1 MEFRFAT
8 AGRIIFGE
16 GSRHQAGAIVTEIH
30 GPVMVICGGNQRRA
44 EFLLHDLK
52 ERGRPITL
60 FQVAG
65 EPTVRQIQAA
75 VQRARHGG
83 VTVVAAI
90 GGGSV
95 IDAGKAV
102 AALLRNEGPVED
114 YLEVIG
120 RGRPLENPGLPVVAV
135 PTTAGTGSEVTRNA
149 VLAAPEQKVKVS
161 LRHSTLL
168 PWAAI
173 IDPELTY
180 DLPPELT
187 ATTGLDAL
195 TQLLEPFL
203 SLRSN
208 PLTDAV
214 CREGLPR
221 AARALPL
228 AVRNGQDTLAR
239 RDMSL
244 ASLMG
249 GLALANAGL
258 GAVHGLA
265 APIGGRFP
273 APHGAVCARLLP
285 EVLAVNLRALRERG
299 SEPGLLD
306 RFAEAGRLLT
316 GRGGATA
323 DDAVAWVRDL
333 VERMKPP
340 PLSRY
345 GMTPADFAGL
355 VEKARASSSMQAN
368 PVSLTT
374 DEMQE
379 ILSLAL

>member
-1 MEFRFAT
+1 MEFQFAT
-8 AGRIIFGE
+8 AGRIVFGE
-16 GSRHQAGAIVTEIH
+16 GCRHQAGAVATLIE
-30 GPVMVICGGNQRRA
+30 GPVMVICGGNQHRA
-44 EFLLHDLK
+44 DFLLHDLR
-52 ERGRPITL
+52 ERGRSITL

-65 EPTVRQIQAA
+65 EPTIRQIQAA
-75 VQRARHGG
+75 VQRARHGNVAV
-83 VTVVAAI
+83 VTAV

-95 IDAGKAV
+95 IDAAKAV

-120 RGRPLENPGLPVVAV
+120 RGRPLANPGLPVVAV

-149 VLAAPEQKVKVS
+149 VLSAPEQKIKVS
-161 LRHSTLL
+161 LRHPTLL
-168 PWAAI
+168 PWTAI
-173 IDPELTY
+173 VDPELTY

-187 ATTGLDAL
+187 AATGLDAL

-203 SLRSN
+203 SLRAN

-221 AARALPL
+221 AARALPA
-228 AVRNGQDTLAR
+228 AVRNGRDALAR
-239 RDMSL
+239 RDMAL

-299 SEPGLLD
+299 SDPGLSD

-316 GRGGATA
+316 GRAGATA
-323 DDAVAWVRDL
+323 DEAVTWVRDL
-333 VERMKPP
+333 VEQLKPH

-345 GMTPADFAGL
+345 GVTPADFPGL